1 MFEKLLV
8 ANRGEIAIRIM
19 RACREL
25 DINTVAV
32 WSDEDKKSIYTK
44 YADEDVALGNPLP
57 KESYLNIDKIINAA
71 VETGCDAIH
80 PGYGFLAE
88 NPEFGKE
95 CAKHGITLVGPSG
108 KAIQEMG
115 DKITSKQ
122 LMKKAGVPVI
132 EGTADGVSDIDEAVE
147 IARNIG
153 YPVIVKSSAGGG
165 GIGMQAVYE
174 EAELV
179 KAIETTQNL
188 AEKNF
193 GDSTVFIEKYL
204 EKPRHIEFQVLADK
218 HGNVIHLGDRECSI
232 QRRHQKL
239 LEEAPSPIMTEELRE
254 RMGESAVKAAKSIGY
269 SSAGTIEFLYENGEY
284 YFLEMNTRIQVEH
297 PITEIVTSTDLLK
310 EQIKVAAGLELEY
323 EQKDIEI
330 KGHAIECRINS
341 EDPLND
347 FAPNAGKITHYHSP
361 GGPGVRLDS
370 GVYTGYK
377 IPAIYDSMI
386 SKLVANGRD
395 RNMAIKRMQRAL
407 SEYVI
412 LGVKTTLPFHSA
424 ILRNE
429 SFLKG
434 DLHTHFVDEHKAEVE
449 KEMETVLIENEKRLN
464 RLKSLFTQDEHIA
477 AISAAVTTYQA
488 NILNQQMEIQK
499 KI

>member
-25 DINTVAV
+25 DVKTVAV

-44 YADEDVALGNPLP
+44 YADEDVPLGNPLP
-57 KESYLNIDKIINAA
+57 RESYLNIDKIINAA
-71 VETGCDAIH
+71 VDTGCDAIH

-88 NPEFGKE
+88 NPTFGKE
-95 CAKHGITLVGPSG
+95 CAKHGITLVGPIG
-108 KAIQEMG
+108 KAIEEMG
-115 DKITSKQ
+115 DKITSKR

-132 EGTADGVSDIDEAVE
+132 EGTEKGVTDIDEAVE

-153 YPVIVKSSAGGG
+153 FPVIIKASAGGG
-165 GIGMQAVYE
+165 GIGMRAVFE
-174 EAELV
+174 EDELV
-179 KAIETTQNL
+179 RAIEATQNL
-188 AEKNF
+188 ALKNF

-204 EKPRHIEFQVLADK
+204 QKPRHIEFQVLADK
-218 HGNVIHLGDRECSI
+218 HGNTIHIGDRECSI

-254 RMGESAVKAAKSIGY
+254 SMGESAVKAAESIGY
-269 SSAGTIEFLYENGEY
+269 SSAGTVEFLYENGEY

-297 PITEIVTSTDLLK
+297 PISEIVTNTDLLK

-323 EQKDIEI
+323 EQKDIQI
-330 KGHAIECRINS
+330 TGHAIECRINA

-347 FAPNAGKITHYHSP
+347 FAPNVGKITNYHSP

-370 GVYTGYK
+370 GVYTGYT
-377 IPAIYDSMI
+377 ISPLYDSMI
-386 SKLVANGRD
+386 SKLITSGRNRAN
-395 RNMAIKRMQRAL
+395 AISRMQRAL
-407 SEYVI
+407 SEYII
-412 LGVKTTLPFHSA
+412 LGVKTTIPFHSA

-434 DLHTHFVDEHKAEVE
+434 DLHTHFVDEHKLGIDE
-449 KEMETVLIENEKRLN
+449 EMEVVLLENEERLN
-464 RLKSLFTQDEHIA
+464 RLKSIFSPNKHIV
-477 AISAAVTTYQA
+477 AISAAVGSYQA
-488 NILNQQMEIQK
+488 NILDQQRK
-499 KI
+499 N